1 MQSNDTM
8 DESSFMTTGYLTRTL
23 ETSIARANVQFP
35 VLMLSGPRQVGK
47 TTLLKT
53 LCERTIVGQQ
63 PRRYVTLDNPMLLA
77 LARDEPSLFLQ
88 RFPPPVL
95 IDEIQY
101 APGLLPLIKEMVDA
115 DGGKGLVWLTGSQPF
130 HLMKNVGESLAGR
143 VAVMQLQGLS
153 VGESLGRGADVG
165 PFLPGNAPVSSGLP
179 VQAASPLTW
188 VFETIW
194 QGGFPALQGDAVA
207 SRDLYYASYLQTYL
221 QRDVR
226 DLAQVGDL
234 TVFTRFVRSA
244 AARTAQL
251 LNMADMAR
259 DVGIAPNTAKQWLSI
274 LQASGLVWLLEPYHT
289 NVSKRMV
296 KAPKLYF
303 LDSGLAAYLTEWSNP
318 ATLEAGAMSGA
329 IFETWVVAE
338 ILKSYWHSGKQAPLY
353 YYRDKDQKEI
363 DVLIV
368 QNGTLY
374 PIEIKKTGNPGR
386 DAVRHFSVLEKL
398 GITIGPGAVIC
409 LANERLPL
417 TANVELIPAW
427 QVA

>member
-1 MQSNDTM
+1 M
-8 DESSFMTTGYLTRTL
+8 DEIDLMPNRYLTRTL
-23 ETSIARANVQFP
+23 EASITRANAQFP

-47 TTLLKT
+47 TTLLKN
-53 LCERTIVGQQ
+53 LCERTIEGQQ

-77 LARDEPSLFLQ
+77 LARDEPALFLQ

-101 APGLLPLIKEMVDA
+101 APGLLPLIKELVDA

-143 VAVMQLQGLS
+143 VAVMQLQGFS
-153 VGESLGRGADVG
+153 VGESMGRGAVVR
-165 PFLPGNAPVSSGLP
+165 PFLPGNAPVPSNLP
-179 VQAASPLTW
+179 GQAASPLAW
-188 VFETIW
+188 VFDTIW
-194 QGGFPALQGDAVA
+194 RGGFPALQGDAA
-207 SRDLYYASYLQTYL
+207 ADRDLYYASYLQTYL

-234 TVFTRFVRSA
+234 SVFTRFVRSA

-274 LQASGLVWLLEPYHT
+274 LQASGLIWLLEPYHT

-303 LDSGLAAYLTEWSNP
+303 LDSGLAAYLTEWSSP

-329 IFETWVVAE
+329 IFESWVVAE
-338 ILKSYWHSGKQAPLY
+338 LLKSYWHCGKQAPLY

-368 QNGTLY
+368 QDGTVY

-386 DAVRHFSVLEKL
+386 DTVRHFSVLEKL
-398 GITIGPGAVIC
+398 GLLMGPGAVIC
-409 LANERLPL
+409 LVNERLPI
-417 TANVELIPAW
+417 TASVEAIPAW